1 MFSHVYDLFA
11 GNASQP
17 CGQTVVADKLVGPE
31 GMAKF
36 TAKTV
41 ISALAAC
48 VLLVVFGLI
57 VLSPLPVPPRAS
69 GKIGTYLVAIS
80 NSPTTGQSA
89 SIVVTNLN
97 RWDVAFLVY
106 PAQVQ
111 SNGEW
116 SSLVPTPLA
125 MGTLRGGTWRPLSV
139 VVTNAGA
146 DWRLP
151 VIWVRLPRKD
161 LRVDLWLCW
170 RWLTQNRSFRPSLS
184 VLPQELQYAPQTN
197 FVMGRAGE
205 L

>member
-1 MFSHVYDLFA
+1 MDRF
-11 GNASQP
+11 
-17 CGQTVVADKLVGPE
+17 VGPE
-31 GMAKF
+31 GMAKPKARIVMGVF
-36 TAKTV
+36 
-41 ISALAAC
+41 AAC

-57 VLSPLPVPPRAS
+57 VLGRAPVQSDSRAS
-69 GKIGTYLVAIS
+69 RKIGTYLVAVS
-80 NSPTTGQSA
+80 NSPTGGQSA

-97 RWDVAFLVY
+97 SWDVAFLVY

-111 SNGEW
+111 SNGQW

-125 MGTLRGGTWRPLSV
+125 MGTLRGGNWRPLSV
-139 VVTNAGA
+139 AVTNVGA

-197 FVMGRAGE
+197 FVAGRLGE